1 MSYRRRAEVSSE
13 ERALD
18 LVRLAFRREEGS
30 EVRRRVTQRRV
41 DERTEQGGA
50 LRPVLGGQQA
60 PRPCLLACIPTEGPR
75 LPILS
80 PPMVTVPGEHL
91 TASSVPLTR
100 QARGTRCHTI
110 APLVLLFA
118 RQRTSSREPRG
129 RCHTGAGVKPLWCE

>member
-30 EVRRRVTQRRV
+30 EVRRRVTRRRV

-75 LPILS
+75 LLILS
-80 PPMVTVPGEHL
+80 PPMVTAWGTPHGVLGPSDEAGKRYTVPHDHPAGP
-91 TASSVPLTR
+91 V
-100 QARGTRCHTI
+100 
-110 APLVLLFA
+110 V
-118 RQRTSSREPRG
+118 REAEDEQP
-129 RCHTGAGVKPLWCE
+129 